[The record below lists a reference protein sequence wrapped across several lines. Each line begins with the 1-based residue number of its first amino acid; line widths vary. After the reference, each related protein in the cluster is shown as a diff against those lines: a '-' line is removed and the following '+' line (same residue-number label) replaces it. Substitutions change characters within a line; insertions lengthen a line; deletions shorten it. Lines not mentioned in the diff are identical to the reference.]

1 MRKPVDK
8 TTKPVIILRMK
19 NLILAK
25 NKLKFDQLK
34 KVATPNGTD
43 SFQPIPH
50 ADLVERTRKAI
61 SDAGFSIEH
70 EEHATARNDLRYFGG
85 FAITGRDIAGADRKL
100 VVGLRN
106 SNDKS
111 FAASICLG
119 TSMMVCENLCFSA
132 DIKLSRRHTTYISD
146 DIPRVLANAVSK
158 ATEHWANFTQRIE
171 AYKAAEVENV
181 ERMVVR
187 LVDAKAL
194 PARDIYKTVEEFR
207 NPRHAEFKGGSFW
220 TLYNAVTENL
230 KGGDLTKLP
239 QRTMTAQ
246 SIFDGAVGYE
256 AAPIVLAN

>member
-1 MRKPVDK
+1 
-8 TTKPVIILRMK
+8 MK

-25 NKLKFDQLK
+25 NKLQFDQLK
-34 KVATPNGTD
+34 EVETPNGTD

-50 ADLVERTRKAI
+50 AHLVERTRKAI
-61 SDAGFSIEH
+61 GDAGFTIEH

-85 FAITGRDIAGADRKL
+85 FAITGRDITGDDRKL

-119 TSMMVCENLCFSA
+119 TSMMVCENLCFSS
-132 DIKLSRRHTTYISD
+132 DIKLSRRHTTHIEG
-146 DIPRVLANAVSK
+146 DIPRVLSNAVAK
-158 ATEHWANFTQRIE
+158 ATEHWAKFTERIE
-171 AYKAAEVENV
+171 AYKSAEVENV
-181 ERMVVR
+181 ERMVVN

-207 NPRHAEFKGGSFW
+207 NPRHAEFKGGSYW

-239 QRTMTAQ
+239 QRTMTTQ
-246 SIFDGAVGYE
+246 SIFDGAVGFNRQPSSE
-256 AAPIVLAN
+256 AIALAN